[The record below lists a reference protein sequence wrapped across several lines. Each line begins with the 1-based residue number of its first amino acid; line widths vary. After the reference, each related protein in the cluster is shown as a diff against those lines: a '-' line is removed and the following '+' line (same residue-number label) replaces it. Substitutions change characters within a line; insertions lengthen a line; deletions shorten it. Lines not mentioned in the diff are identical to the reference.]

1 MKWIKILIQI
11 ACLYLFY
18 QAGVFIQQ
26 YLQLSMPGSIIG
38 MFLLFFCLSLKI
50 IRLPLLKEGSSMLLS
65 HLSLL
70 FIPATV
76 GLIDHFDLFSGK
88 GLVSAL
94 VALFSTALVMISS
107 AAIGQRLTM
116 RTEASEKEE
125 KSNVFCC
132 PIHTVNDCLVCCN
145 EAAL

>member
-116 RTEASEKEE
+116 RTEASEKRGE
-125 KSNVFCC
+125 V
-132 PIHTVNDCLVCCN
+132 
-145 EAAL
+145 

>member
-11 ACLYLFY
+11 VCLYLFY
-18 QAGVFIQQ
+18 LAGVSIQQ

-38 MFLLFFCLSLKI
+38 MFLLFFCLTLKI

-88 GLVSAL
+88 GIVSAL
-94 VALFSTALVMISS
+94 VALFSTALVMISA

-116 RTEASEKEE
+116 RTEASEKRGE
-125 KSNVFCC
+125 V
-132 PIHTVNDCLVCCN
+132 
-145 EAAL
+145 

>member
-18 QAGVFIQQ
+18 LAGVFIQQ

-38 MFLLFFCLSLKI
+38 MFLLFFCLTLKI

-88 GLVSAL
+88 GIVSAL

-116 RTEASEKEE
+116 RTEASEKRGE
-125 KSNVFCC
+125 V
-132 PIHTVNDCLVCCN
+132 
-145 EAAL
+145 

>member
-1 MKWIKILIQI
+1 MKWMKIVIQI
-11 ACLYLFY
+11 ACLYFFY
-18 QAGVFIQQ
+18 LAGVFIQQ
-26 YLQLSMPGSIIG
+26 SLQLSMPGSIIG

-50 IRLPLLKEGSSMLLS
+50 IRLPLLKAGSSMLLS

-88 GLVSAL
+88 GIISAL

-107 AAIGQRLTM
+107 AAIGQRLM
-116 RTEASEKEE
+116 NSDVSEKRGE
-125 KSNVFCC
+125 V
-132 PIHTVNDCLVCCN
+132 
-145 EAAL
+145 

>member
-18 QAGVFIQQ
+18 LAGVSIQQ

-38 MFLLFFCLSLKI
+38 MFLLFFCLTLKI

-88 GLVSAL
+88 GIVSAL
-94 VALFSTALVMISS
+94 VALFSTALVMISA

-116 RTEASEKEE
+116 RTEASEKRGE
-125 KSNVFCC
+125 V
-132 PIHTVNDCLVCCN
+132 
-145 EAAL
+145 